1 MFPNHVI
8 HPIIRR
14 ALAED
19 VGSGDITTLAVLTG
33 REEGTAQAVA
43 KSAMV
48 VAGLD
53 VFERTFHYFD
63 PDIRFTACL
72 PDGQKAS
79 RGEVLAEVSGK
90 LQNILTAER
99 VALNFFQR
107 MCGIATTT
115 RKYVEAVGGLHA
127 KILDTRKTVPGLRI
141 LDKYAVRVGG
151 GFNHRFAL
159 YDGILIKD
167 NHLALAG
174 GISAA
179 LARVRGKIPHTL
191 KVEVEVKN
199 LGEVE
204 EALGAGAD
212 VIMLDNMTIPAMKAA
227 VALIGGRVPVEASGN
242 VTLANVRQIAEVG
255 VDFISVGALT
265 HSVTAA
271 DISLLI
277 REMD

>member
-33 REEGTAQAVA
+33 REAGTAQAVA

-53 VFERTFHYFD
+53 VFEKTFHFFD

-115 RKYVEAVGGLHA
+115 RQYVEAVGGLHA

-174 GISAA
+174 GISTA
-179 LARVRGKIPHTL
+179 LARVREKIPHTL

-212 VIMLDNMTIPAMKAA
+212 VILLDNMTIPAMKAA
-227 VALIGGRVPVEASGN
+227 VDLIGGRVPVEASGN

-255 VDFISVGALT
+255 VNFISVGALT

-277 REMD
+277 REIN

>member
-1 MFPNHVI
+1 
-8 HPIIRR
+8 
-14 ALAED
+14 
-19 VGSGDITTLAVLTG
+19 
-33 REEGTAQAVA
+33 
-43 KSAMV
+43 
-48 VAGLD
+48 LD
-53 VFERTFHYFD
+53 VFEKTFHFFD

-79 RGEVLAEVSGK
+79 RGEVLVEVSGK
-90 LQNILTAER
+90 LQSILTAER

-115 RKYVEAVGGLHA
+115 RQYVEAVGGLHA

-167 NHLALAG
+167 NHLALVG

-179 LARVRGKIPHTL
+179 LARVREKIPHTL

-204 EALGAGAD
+204 EALGAGVD
-212 VIMLDNMTIPAMKAA
+212 VILLDNMTIPAMKAA

-242 VTLANVRQIAEVG
+242 VTLASVRQIAEVG

-277 REMD
+277 REID

>member
-33 REEGTAQAVA
+33 REAGTAQAVA

-53 VFERTFHYFD
+53 VFGKTFHFFD

-115 RKYVEAVGGLHA
+115 RQYVEAVGGLHA

-141 LDKYAVRVGG
+141 LDKYAVKVGG

-159 YDGILIKD
+159 YDG
-167 NHLALAG
+167 
-174 GISAA
+174 
-179 LARVRGKIPHTL
+179 
-191 KVEVEVKN
+191 
-199 LGEVE
+199 
-204 EALGAGAD
+204 
-212 VIMLDNMTIPAMKAA
+212 
-227 VALIGGRVPVEASGN
+227 
-242 VTLANVRQIAEVG
+242 
-255 VDFISVGALT
+255 F
-265 HSVTAA
+265 
-271 DISLLI
+271 
-277 REMD
+277 